1 MIVTCPSCETK
12 YRVDGEA
19 LMARGGK
26 VRCNSCAH
34 VWVVEDEA
42 LVLGDPA
49 PEPVRNPAGASA
61 EPGPQ
66 AAVAAEASRT
76 FAAGEGNK
84 PHKRIRER
92 AEQRRRKAR
101 LAAEG
106 AAWAGIAAMLGVAML
121 GAWLFRG
128 DIVTAF
134 PASNAAYAMAG
145 VDVNPYGLEVRGL
158 SAAHGEGDE
167 QGALVIEGVVQNV
180 TGAERRALPLKAA
193 LLDAD
198 GAPLIEWVIVLES
211 HDIEPGGAERFRT
224 VLEDAPEAAA
234 QIDVV
239 FSAES

>member
-34 VWVVEDEA
+34 VWVVEEDA
-42 LVLGDPA
+42 LTLA
-49 PEPVRNPAGASA
+49 EPAGPPEAAAA
-61 EPGPQ
+61 EPGPE
-66 AAVAAEASRT
+66 AAVAAESTRT
-76 FAAGEGNK
+76 FGSGGAK
-84 PHKRIRER
+84 PHKIVRER

-106 AAWAGIAAMLGVAML
+106 AAWTGIAAVLCVAML

-128 DIVTAF
+128 EIVTAF

-145 VDVNPYGLEVRGL
+145 VAVNPYGLEVREL
-158 SAAHGEGDE
+158 SASRGEGEDD
-167 QGALVIEGVVQNV
+167 GALIVEGVVHNV
-180 TGAERRALPLKAA
+180 SGRDRRALPLNAA
-193 LLDAD
+193 LLDED
-198 GAPLIEWVIVLES
+198 GAPLVEWVIVLES

-224 VLEDAPEAAA
+224 VLEDAPDAAA
-234 QIDVV
+234 QIDVA
-239 FSAES
+239 FTGGA